1 MRYLCLIHLDEQ
13 DLKAMPAAEESA
25 LNGRHLDFNDGL
37 RTSGNFIV
45 AEALASPVASSC
57 VRVRDGKTTIT
68 DGPYAESKEMI
79 AGFYLL
85 EADTMDEAIKLAAQ
99 IPSATF
105 GTVEVRPA
113 RQLHVEGRA
122 PRWG

>member
-1 MRYLCLIHLDEQ
+1 MRYLCLIHIDEQ
-13 DLKAMPAAEESA
+13 DLKAMPAVEESA

-37 RTSGNFIV
+37 RASGKFIV
-45 AEALASPVASSC
+45 AEALESPPAASC
-57 VRVRDGKTTIT
+57 VRVRGGKTMVT
-68 DGPYAESKEMI
+68 DGPFAETKEMI

-85 EADTMDEAIKLAAQ
+85 EADTMEEAIQLAAQ

-113 RQLHVEGRA
+113 RQLYVEDRA

>member
-13 DLKAMPAAEESA
+13 DLKAMPAAEQSA
-25 LNGRHLDFNDGL
+25 LNGRHLDFNDDL
-37 RTSGNFIV
+37 RASGHFIV
-45 AEALASPVASSC
+45 AEALAPALTTTC
-57 VRVRDGKTTIT
+57 VRVRGGKTTVT
-68 DGPYAESKEMI
+68 DGPFAEAKEMI

-85 EADTMDEAIKLAAQ
+85 EADSLDEAIRLAAQ